1 MNDGLKVLITGASGM
16 VGEGVLHECLQHAA
30 VSSVLVLTRKTTG
43 IDHPKLKEIIHH
55 DFFNLFPIRD
65 QFKGIDACY
74 FCLGI
79 SSVGMSAD
87 QYYRTTYT
95 LTMHVAELL
104 VQASPQAVFCYVSGA
119 GTDSSERSRIRWA
132 RVKGQTENHLMKLNF
147 KAVYAFRPGFMKPT
161 PGLKNTKSI
170 YTFINWFYPIGRKLS
185 PNNYCTLRELG
196 LAMINITLHGY
207 GKKVIVGRDIIALAA
222 EPATTK
228 KQ

>member
-1 MNDGLKVLITGASGM
+1 M
-16 VGEGVLHECLQHAA
+16 VGEGVLHECLQHP
-30 VSSVLVLTRKTTG
+30 SISGILVLTRESTG
-43 IDHPKLKEIIHH
+43 IQHPKLKEIIQK
-55 DFFNLFPIRD
+55 DFFNLFSIRD
-65 QFKGIDACY
+65 QLKGIDACY

-79 SSVGMSAD
+79 SSVGISAD

-119 GTDSSERSRIRWA
+119 GTDSSEHGRIRWA
-132 RVKGQTENHLMKLNF
+132 RVKGQTENHLMKLSF

-170 YTFINWFYPIGRKLS
+170 YKFLNWLYPIGRKLS
-185 PNNYCTLRELG
+185 PNNYCTLREVG

-207 GKKVIVGRDIIALAA
+207 EKKVITGRDIIALAA
-222 EPATTK
+222 DTATIK
-228 KQ
+228 KS